1 MKQRTISRLEAL
13 EAARNADNRIPVP
26 LFSCIIDG
34 EEQELTALD
43 FAYALSTGHTG
54 TMGGQCGITYWETGE
69 ETTEE
74 RMKKM
79 DEFMKQIEAE
89 YNSPEAEAK
98 RKADYEELCRI
109 GELRMQDFYAGRDM
123 DKCHPLPW
131 QKS

>member
-1 MKQRTISRLEAL
+1 MKQRTIQRLEAL
-13 EAARNADNRIPVP
+13 ETAHKADNRIPVP
-26 LFSCIIDG
+26 LFSCIVDG

-43 FAYALSTGHTG
+43 FAYAVSTGHSG
-54 TMGGQCGITYWETGE
+54 TMGAKCGITYWETSE
-69 ETTEE
+69 ATTEE
-74 RMKKM
+74 RLKKM
-79 DEFMKQIEAE
+79 DDFIKQAEEE

-109 GELRMQDFYAGRDM
+109 GELRAQDFYAGRDM